1 VGINAVSKPI
11 TNASSRCAPNRPL
24 APLGVVECV
33 SMAANASP
41 VLSEPWRYRTKPTV
55 DLLPYAFGPWRE
67 LQGEYEK
74 PTRRS
79 PTVTD
84 HRLLVGRHSNRRSR
98 TRTLGV
104 IPVVC
109 GHCRPGALCALL
121 LARRAH
127 RGHSAL
133 EPNWHR
139 LDVPGAN
146 EPSFRASAY
155 VLASPA
161 GRLGYA
167 IAPGA
172 CRPLTRALLRRKSRE
187 RVQRATTAASHTRSS
202 PNVE

>member
-1 VGINAVSKPI
+1 MPRQFCPNRGGTERNPRWICCPMHSGLGESSRANTRNLRDAHRQSPI
-11 TNASSRCAPNRPL
+11 TASWWGVTVTGGRGRGPSALSPSFADTADRVLCAPF
-24 APLGVVECV
+24 C
-33 SMAANASP
+33 
-41 VLSEPWRYRTKPTV
+41 WR
-55 DLLPYAFGPWRE
+55 
-67 LQGEYEK
+67 
-74 PTRRS
+74 
-79 PTVTD
+79 
-84 HRLLVGRHSNRRSR
+84 VG
-98 TRTLGV
+98 
-104 IPVVC
+104 
-109 GHCRPGALCALL
+109 
-121 LARRAH
+121 AH

-146 EPSFRASAY
+146 EPSFGASAY

-167 IAPGA
+167 IAPEA